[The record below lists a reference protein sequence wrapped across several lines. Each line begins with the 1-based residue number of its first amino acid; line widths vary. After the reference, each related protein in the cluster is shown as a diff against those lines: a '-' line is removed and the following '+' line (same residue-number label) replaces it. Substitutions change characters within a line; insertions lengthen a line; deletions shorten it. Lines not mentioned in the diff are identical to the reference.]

1 MEPVTIGTLIQA
13 MPPNT
18 KEVITTE
25 RRLANTRDHQM
36 LL

>member
-13 MPPNT
+13 MPPT

-25 RRLANTRDHQM
+25 RRLANPDQM